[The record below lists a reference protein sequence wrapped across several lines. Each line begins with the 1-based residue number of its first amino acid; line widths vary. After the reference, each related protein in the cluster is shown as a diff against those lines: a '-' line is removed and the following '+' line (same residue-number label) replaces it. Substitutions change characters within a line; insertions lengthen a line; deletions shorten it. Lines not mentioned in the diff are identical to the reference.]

1 MKKERI
7 SESGVIGAD
16 GKLRL
21 PMDRLQAYFREHK
34 GERVVVSFET
44 AFVGSTAAQQ
54 VYYYKYII
62 PCIVEARYK
71 QGTRMSEENTD
82 KWILEQYPGEFVYE
96 GKKKVFAR
104 ELSQNQMSELLEWLK
119 QYAAENL
126 EVFIDDPR
134 II

>member
-1 MKKERI
+1 MKADKI

-21 PMDRLQAYFREHK
+21 PQDRLQAYFREHR
-34 GERVVVSFET
+34 GERVVVSFEA
-44 AFVGSTAAQQ
+44 AFVGSSAAQQ
-54 VYYYKYII
+54 TYYYKYII
-62 PCIVEARYK
+62 PCIVEARHK

-82 KWILEQYPGEFVYE
+82 KWIIEQYPGEFTYA
-96 GKKKVFAR
+96 GKIQTHAR

-119 QYAAENL
+119 QYAAEHL
-126 EVFIDDPR
+126 QVFIDDPR